1 MHISAGKREE
11 RKQGKRLAE
20 AQEQRTDRT
29 LPVGRL
35 SFAWGISKV
44 VAHIP

>member
-20 AQEQRTDRT
+20 AQEQKTDRT
-29 LPVGRL
+29 LPMVRL

-44 VAHIP
+44 VEHTP